1 MRCDNFLLKAFV
13 RRVKRRIAIH
23 IVRFCRSTKEV
34 LIWSGS
40 GSPVRTLDITPEM
53 RGGWQQ
59 ALGEA
64 ERQIGQHKRKIFELT
79 NSIKIMREKIAAG
92 EPWPE

>member
-1 MRCDNFLLKAFV
+1 
-13 RRVKRRIAIH
+13 
-23 IVRFCRSTKEV
+23 
-34 LIWSGS
+34 
-40 GSPVRTLDITPEM
+40 M